1 LDIRKKSVTVKMVRN
16 WKRMFRDLVMLWS
29 LETFKARLDQ
39 ALSNLI
45 ELWIFLF
52 IAGSWTRWLSEV
64 PSNSKDS
71 TILLCDKMY
80 LLHNGRNEEVNY

>member
-1 LDIRKKSVTVKMVRN
+1 MSSEVVDAP
-16 WKRMFRDLVMLWS
+16 F

-52 IAGSWTRWLSEV
+52 IAGSWARWLSEV